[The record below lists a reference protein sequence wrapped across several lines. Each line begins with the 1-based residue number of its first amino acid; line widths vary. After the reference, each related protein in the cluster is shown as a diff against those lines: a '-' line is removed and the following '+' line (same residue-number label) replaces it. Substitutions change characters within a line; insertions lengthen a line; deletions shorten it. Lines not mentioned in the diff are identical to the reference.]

1 MPFIFS
7 GHMEEI
13 TMNRTLPIGNDQFR
27 LVREK
32 NEYYVDKSLFIKEFL
47 EKKDTAA
54 LITRPRRFGKTL
66 NMTMLREFL
75 DITRDSRKLFDGLN
89 MDMLMKLM
97 SLFGSMN
104 QQDDNERLLLALK
117 PLLREEKR
125 CKVDTAV
132 KMLKLFALLP
142 ILKESGLFGGL

>member
-1 MPFIFS
+1 MDNIEDILRALTEDSPDDGGDSEDSEYS
-7 GHMEEI
+7 GRSGEQ
-13 TMNRTLPIGNDQFR
+13 G
-27 LVREK
+27 
-32 NEYYVDKSLFIKEFL
+32 
-47 EKKDTAA
+47 
-54 LITRPRRFGKTL
+54 G
-66 NMTMLREFL
+66 
-75 DITRDSRKLFDGLN
+75 LFDGLN

-104 QQDDNERLLLALK
+104 QQDDNERFLLALK

-125 CKVDTAV
+125 CKVDPAV

>member
-1 MPFIFS
+1 MDNIEDILRALAEDSPDDGGDSEDSEYS
-7 GHMEEI
+7 GRSGEQ
-13 TMNRTLPIGNDQFR
+13 G
-27 LVREK
+27 
-32 NEYYVDKSLFIKEFL
+32 
-47 EKKDTAA
+47 
-54 LITRPRRFGKTL
+54 G
-66 NMTMLREFL
+66 
-75 DITRDSRKLFDGLN
+75 LFDGLN

-104 QQDDNERLLLALK
+104 QQDDNERFLLALK